1 MQLRPDAGAAGQLN
15 FRSNVRQFAERSRF
29 SVAPPYGGFW
39 EEVYEG
45 KANIIFHFLPRF
57 GNNVGLHAQEPG
69 TIQLLVLSV
78 VNDAHIDNGVFVV
91 IQPFLYV
98 DPNDVDV
105 AELGLE
111 RDLGDLAYLLPI
123 QIGPPTAAAA

>member
-1 MQLRPDAGAAGQLN
+1 MH
-15 FRSNVRQFAERSRF
+15 
-29 SVAPPYGGFW
+29 
-39 EEVYEG
+39 EG

-57 GNNVGLHAQEPG
+57 GNNVGLHAQESR

-91 IQPFLYV
+91 IQPFLDVY
-98 DPNDVDV
+98 PNDVDV

-111 RDLGDLAYLLPI
+111 RGLGDLAYLLPI